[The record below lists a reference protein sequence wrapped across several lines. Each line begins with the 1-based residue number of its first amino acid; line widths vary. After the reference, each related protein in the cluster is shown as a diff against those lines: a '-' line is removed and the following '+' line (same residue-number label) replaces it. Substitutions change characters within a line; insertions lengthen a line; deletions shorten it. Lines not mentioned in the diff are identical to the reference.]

1 VSSLCKG
8 LYWNAYSSYPCL
20 EIPILEKSFLMSLI
34 TVGVNHKTAPVSIR
48 ERLAFA
54 PEKMVEALSSLVSEK
69 KDNEAVIVSTCNRTE
84 LYCAIEDGRDVDDV
98 IRWLGHYHQLDF
110 DDLKQYCYTHFN
122 DDSVRHVMRVAS
134 GLDSLILGEPQ
145 ILGQVK
151 SAYAVSQEGE
161 CIGPELRALFQ
172 RTFSIAKR
180 VRTDTAIG
188 ENPVSI
194 AFAAVSLAQRIF
206 ADIRQN
212 TALLI
217 GAGQTIEL
225 VARHLKEQG
234 VKRIIV
240 ANRTLMRA
248 ETLANDLGAEAI
260 MLGDIGDYLA
270 QADIV
275 ISSTASQLPIIGKGM
290 VERATSKRRHNPML
304 LIDIAVPRDIEPEV
318 EEVKDAYLYTVDDL
332 HSVIEENVRARQ
344 DAAKAAELIIEE
356 GVDSYRRTLESRKMS
371 DLIVTYRHSA
381 EDIKDIELA
390 KAMKSLES
398 GQSPEQVINKLAHG
412 LMNKLIHAPTRYLRE
427 AGADADQHGLTIA
440 ATVLGINE
448 DKDN

>member
-1 VSSLCKG
+1 
-8 LYWNAYSSYPCL
+8 
-20 EIPILEKSFLMSLI
+20 MSLI
-34 TVGVNHKTAPVSIR
+34 TVGINHKTAPVAIR
-48 ERLAFA
+48 ERVAFA
-54 PEKMVEALSSLVSEK
+54 PEKMVEALSSLVSGK
-69 KDNEAVIVSTCNRTE
+69 KANEAIIVSTCNRTE
-84 LYCAIEDGRDVDDV
+84 VYCSIDDEADANDI
-98 IRWLGHYHQLDF
+98 IRWLGDYHGLDF
-110 DDLKQYCYTHFN
+110 DDLKQYCYMHLA

-151 SAYAVSQEGE
+151 SAYAVSQEGS
-161 CIGPELRALFQ
+161 CIGPDLQSLFQ
-172 RTFSIAKR
+172 RTFTIAKR

-234 VKRIIV
+234 VKRIII
-240 ANRTLMRA
+240 ANRTLANA
-248 ETLANDLGAEAI
+248 ETLANDLNAEAI
-260 MLGDIGDYLA
+260 MLGEIGDYLS
-270 QADIV
+270 QADII

-290 VERATSKRRHNPML
+290 VERATSKRRYNPML
-304 LIDIAVPRDIEPEV
+304 LVDIAVPRDIEPEV
-318 EEVKDAYLYTVDDL
+318 EEVKDVYLYTVDDL
-332 HSVIEENVRARQ
+332 HSVIEENVKARQ

-356 GVDSYRRTLESRKMS
+356 GVDSYHRAVESRKVS
-371 DLIVTYRHSA
+371 NLIVTYRHTA
-381 EDIKDIELA
+381 EEIKDRELT
-390 KAMKSLES
+390 KALKSLES
-398 GQSPEQVINKLAHG
+398 GHSPEQVMNRLAHG
-412 LMNKLIHAPTRYLRE
+412 LMNKLIHSPTCYLKE
-427 AGADADQHGLTIA
+427 AGAEADQDGLTIA

>member
-1 VSSLCKG
+1 
-8 LYWNAYSSYPCL
+8 
-20 EIPILEKSFLMSLI
+20 MSLI
-34 TVGVNHKTAPVSIR
+34 TVGVNHKTAPVAIR
-48 ERLAFA
+48 ERVAFA
-54 PEKMVEALSSLVSEK
+54 PEKMIDALSSLVSGH
-69 KDNEAVIVSTCNRTE
+69 NATEAVIVSTCNRTE
-84 LYCAIEDGRDVDDV
+84 LYCSIDSEADVEKV
-98 IRWLGHYHQLDF
+98 IRWLSEYHQIEYDE
-110 DDLKQYCYTHFN
+110 LKQYCYTHLD

-151 SAYAVSQEGE
+151 SAYAVSQEGD
-161 CIGPELRALFQ
+161 CIGPQLQSLFQ

-206 ADIRQN
+206 ADVREN

-240 ANRTLMRA
+240 ANRTLERA
-248 ETLANDLGAEAI
+248 QSLADELGAEAI
-260 MLGDIGDYLA
+260 MLGEIGDYLSE
-270 QADIV
+270 ADIV
-275 ISSTASQLPIIGKGM
+275 ISSTASQLPIIGKGL
-290 VERATSKRRHNPML
+290 VEKAISKRRYAPML

-318 EEVKDAYLYTVDDL
+318 DEVSDAYLYTVDDL

-344 DAAKAAELIIEE
+344 DAAQAAELIIEE
-356 GVDSYRRTLESRKMS
+356 GVETYRRSVESRKVS
-371 DLIVTYRHSA
+371 DLIVQYRRSA
-381 EDIKDIELA
+381 DQVKNTELE
-390 KAMKSLES
+390 KALKSLES
-398 GQSPEQVINKLAHG
+398 GQSPEQVMSKLANG
-412 LMNKLIHAPTRYLRE
+412 LMNKLIHSPTRYLRD
-427 AGADADQHGLTIA
+427 AGAESDQQALTIA
-440 ATVLGINE
+440 ANVLGINE

>member
-1 VSSLCKG
+1 M
-8 LYWNAYSSYPCL
+8 P
-20 EIPILEKSFLMSLI
+20 LI
-34 TVGVNHKTAPVSIR
+34 TVGVNHKTAPVAIR
-48 ERLAFA
+48 EKVSFA
-54 PEKMVEALSSLVSEK
+54 PEKMVDALSSLVSDK
-69 KDNEAVIVSTCNRTE
+69 KANEAVIVSTCNRTE
-84 LYCAIEDGRDVDDV
+84 LYCSVEDSESVDEI
-98 IRWLGHYHQLDF
+98 IRWLSEYHELNF
-110 DDLKQYCYTHFN
+110 DDLKQYCYAHQN

-151 SAYAVSQEGE
+151 SAYAVSQEGA
-161 CIGPELRALFQ
+161 CIGPQLQSLFQ
-172 RTFSIAKR
+172 KTFSVAKR

-206 ADIRQN
+206 ADIRKN

-234 VKRIIV
+234 IKRIIV
-240 ANRTLMRA
+240 ANRTLARA
-248 ETLANDLGAEAI
+248 EVLAQELGAEAI
-260 MLGDIGDYLA
+260 MLGEIGDYLSE
-270 QADIV
+270 ADIV

-304 LIDIAVPRDIEPEV
+304 LVDIAVPRDIEPEV

-356 GVDSYRRTLESRKMS
+356 GVDAYRRSIESRKVS
-371 DLIVTYRHSA
+371 DLIVGYRHSA
-381 EDIKDIELA
+381 EAMKDAELA
-390 KAMKSLES
+390 KALKNLEA
-398 GQSPEQVINKLAHG
+398 GQSPEQVMNKLAHG

-427 AGADADQHGLTIA
+427 AGADANQDALNHA

>member
-1 VSSLCKG
+1 M
-8 LYWNAYSSYPCL
+8 P
-20 EIPILEKSFLMSLI
+20 LI
-34 TVGVNHKTAPVSIR
+34 TVGVNHKTAPVAIR
-48 ERLAFA
+48 ERVAFA
-54 PEKMVEALSSLVSEK
+54 PEKMVEALSSLVSAK
-69 KDNEAVIVSTCNRTE
+69 KANEAVIVSTCNRTE
-84 LYCAIEDGRDVDDV
+84 LYCSIDEGSDIDEI

-110 DDLKQYCYTHFN
+110 ADLKQYCYAHLN
-122 DDSVRHVMRVAS
+122 DDSVRHIMRVAS

-151 SAYAVSQEGE
+151 SAYAVSQEGD
-161 CIGPELRALFQ
+161 CIGPELQSLFQ

-240 ANRTLMRA
+240 ANRTLARA
-248 ETLANDLGAEAI
+248 ETLANDLAAEAI

-290 VERATSKRRHNPML
+290 VERATAKRRHNPML

-371 DLIVTYRHSA
+371 DLIVTYRHAA
-381 EDIKDIELA
+381 EELKDIELA
-390 KAMKSLES
+390 KAMKGLES
-398 GQSPEQVINKLAHG
+398 GQSPEQVLNKLAHG

-427 AGADADQHGLTIA
+427 AGAEADQDGLTIA

>member
-1 VSSLCKG
+1 M
-8 LYWNAYSSYPCL
+8 P
-20 EIPILEKSFLMSLI
+20 LI
-34 TVGVNHKTAPVSIR
+34 TVGVNHKTAPVAIR
-48 ERLAFA
+48 ERVAFA
-54 PEKMVEALSSLVSEK
+54 PEKMIDALTSLIS
-69 KDNEAVIVSTCNRTE
+69 NNSATEAVIVSTCNRTE
-84 LYCAIEDGRDVDDV
+84 LYCSIDDV
-98 IRWLGHYHQLDF
+98 SQANLVLEWLANYHGVSLS
-110 DDLKQYCYTHFN
+110 DLQQYCYVHAD

-151 SAYAVSQEGE
+151 SAYAVSQEGA
-161 CIGPELRALFQ
+161 CIGPELESLFQ
-172 RTFSIAKR
+172 RTFSVAKR

-206 ADIRQN
+206 ADIRHS

-240 ANRTLMRA
+240 ANRTLARA
-248 ETLANDLGAEAI
+248 ETLANELNAEAI
-260 MLGDIGDYLA
+260 MLGEIGDYLS

-290 VERATSKRRHNPML
+290 VERATAKRRHAPML

-318 EEVKDAYLYTVDDL
+318 EGVNDAYLYTVDDL

-344 DAAKAAELIIEE
+344 DAAKAAEQMIEE
-356 GVDSYRRTLESRKMS
+356 GVSSYRRVMESRKVS
-371 DLIVTYRHSA
+371 ELIVTFRKSA
-381 EDIKDIELA
+381 ETMKNVELD
-390 KAMKSLES
+390 KALKSIAM
-398 GQSPEQVINKLAHG
+398 GQPPEQVLNKLAHG
-412 LMNKLIHAPTRYLRE
+412 LMNKLIHAPTRYLRD
-427 AGADADQHGLTIA
+427 AGADADQEALNIA
-440 ATVLGINE
+440 SSVLGIYE
-448 DKDN
+448 QKDH

>member
-1 VSSLCKG
+1 M
-8 LYWNAYSSYPCL
+8 P
-20 EIPILEKSFLMSLI
+20 LI

-48 ERLAFA
+48 ERVAFA
-54 PEKMVEALSSLVSEK
+54 PEKMIEALSSLVAEK
-69 KDNEAVIVSTCNRTE
+69 RAQEAVIVSTCNRTE
-84 LYCAIEDGRDVDDV
+84 LYCSVEDSDKAQEVVD
-98 IRWLGHYHQLDF
+98 WLGQYHNIDLA
-110 DDLKQYCYTHFN
+110 DLKQYCYTHVA
-122 DDSVRHVMRVAS
+122 DDSVRHIMRVAS

-161 CIGPELRALFQ
+161 CIGPELESLFQ
-172 RTFSIAKR
+172 RTFSVAKR

-206 ADIRQN
+206 ADIKRS

-225 VARHLKEQG
+225 VARHLKENG

-240 ANRTLMRA
+240 ANRTLARA
-248 ETLANDLGAEAI
+248 EALANELNAEAI
-260 MLGDIGDYLA
+260 MLGELGDYLS

-290 VERATSKRRHNPML
+290 VERATAKRRHSPML
-304 LIDIAVPRDIEPEV
+304 LVDIAVPRDIEPEV
-318 EEVKDAYLYTVDDL
+318 EDVKDAYLYTVDDL

-344 DAAKAAELIIEE
+344 DAAKAAEALIEQ
-356 GVDSYRRTLESRKMS
+356 GVESYRKALDSRKVS
-371 DLIVTYRHSA
+371 DLIVSFRQSA
-381 EDIKDIELA
+381 EMTKQVELE
-390 KAMKSLES
+390 KALKSLES
-398 GQSPEQVINKLAHG
+398 GQSPEQVMNKLAHG

-427 AGADADQHGLTIA
+427 AGSEADQEALTIA
-440 ATVLGINE
+440 ADVLGINE
-448 DKDN
+448 EKDN

>member
-1 VSSLCKG
+1 M
-8 LYWNAYSSYPCL
+8 P
-20 EIPILEKSFLMSLI
+20 LI
-34 TVGVNHKTAPVSIR
+34 TVGVNHKTAPVGIR
-48 ERLAFA
+48 ERVAFA
-54 PEKMVEALSSLVSEK
+54 PEKMVEALSSLVSNQK
-69 KDNEAVIVSTCNRTE
+69 ANEAVIVSTCNRTE
-84 LYCAIEDGRDVDDV
+84 LYCSVDNVEDANEI
-98 IRWLGHYHQLDF
+98 IRWLGNYHGLDF
-110 DDLKQYCYTHFN
+110 DDLKQYCYTHLN
-122 DDSVRHVMRVAS
+122 DDSVRHIMRVAS

-151 SAYAVSQEGE
+151 SAYAVSQEGT
-161 CIGPELRALFQ
+161 CIGPDLQSLFQ

-206 ADIRQN
+206 ADIKKN

-234 VKRIIV
+234 VKRIII
-240 ANRTLMRA
+240 ANRTLARA
-248 ETLANDLGAEAI
+248 ETLANDLNAEAI

-270 QADIV
+270 EADIV

-290 VERATSKRRHNPML
+290 VERASSKRRHKPML

-318 EEVKDAYLYTVDDL
+318 EEVKDIYLYTVDDL

-356 GVDSYRRTLESRKMS
+356 GVDSYRRIVESRKVS
-371 DLIVTYRHSA
+371 DLIVDYRHTA
-381 EDIKDIELA
+381 EDIKNIELV
-390 KAMKSLES
+390 KALKSLES
-398 GQSPEQVINKLAHG
+398 GHSPEQVINKLAHG
-412 LMNKLIHAPTRYLRE
+412 LMNKLIHAPTRYLRD
-427 AGADADQHGLTIA
+427 AGADADQDALTIA
-440 ATVLGINE
+440 ANVLGIYE

>member
-1 VSSLCKG
+1 M
-8 LYWNAYSSYPCL
+8 P
-20 EIPILEKSFLMSLI
+20 LI

-48 ERLAFA
+48 ERVAFA
-54 PEKMVEALSSLVSEK
+54 PEKMIEALSSLVAEK
-69 KDNEAVIVSTCNRTE
+69 RAQEAVIVSTCNRTE
-84 LYCAIEDGRDVDDV
+84 LYCSVEDSDKAQDVVD
-98 IRWLGHYHQLDF
+98 WLGQYHNIDLA
-110 DDLKQYCYTHFN
+110 DLKQYCYTHVA
-122 DDSVRHVMRVAS
+122 DDSVRHIMRVAS

-151 SAYAVSQEGE
+151 SAYAVSQEGA
-161 CIGPELRALFQ
+161 CIGPELESLFQ
-172 RTFSIAKR
+172 RTFSVAKR

-206 ADIRQN
+206 ADIQRS

-225 VARHLKEQG
+225 VARHLKENG

-240 ANRTLMRA
+240 ANRTLARA
-248 ETLANDLGAEAI
+248 EALANELNAEAI
-260 MLGDIGDYLA
+260 MLGELGDYLS

-290 VERATSKRRHNPML
+290 VERATAQRRHSPML
-304 LIDIAVPRDIEPEV
+304 LVDIAVPRDIEAEV
-318 EEVKDAYLYTVDDL
+318 EDVKDAYLYTVDDL

-344 DAAKAAELIIEE
+344 DAAKAAEALIEQ
-356 GVDSYRRTLESRKMS
+356 GVESYRKTLESRKVS
-371 DLIVTYRHSA
+371 DLIVSFRQSA
-381 EDIKDIELA
+381 EMTKQAELE
-390 KAMKSLES
+390 KALKSLES
-398 GQSPEQVINKLAHG
+398 GQSPEQVMNKLAHG

-427 AGADADQHGLTIA
+427 AGSEADQEALTIA
-440 ATVLGINE
+440 ADVLGINE
-448 DKDN
+448 EKDN